1 MRTRDARVV
10 YLALQSATALLHTT
24 TWTTAAVYLIN
35 VAHLGALQLV
45 LLGTIMEAS
54 IFVFEIPTGVLADTA
69 GRRRSVIIGT
79 LVMGSATVLTGSIPW
94 FPALLASQALWG
106 LGETFTS
113 GATAAWLA
121 GEVGD
126 RAAGPLFLRAAQY
139 QRVAAAVGIG
149 LAVGLANLG
158 LGLPLIA
165 GGAIQIALGGWLVGA
180 MPETGFR
187 RGVGEDRGVGGIGDD
202 RAAGQGDAGE
212 RLGWRELAR
221 TALDGLAAAR
231 GDRVLVALL
240 AVAVLVGAST
250 EGIDRLWELHLLR
263 GVGFPAVHLS
273 AVSWFGII
281 QMVSLAL
288 GAAVIAPVRRRLDTT
303 DPAALCRLL
312 LALTAVEAAGLAAFG
327 AATGFGPAVVAFL
340 GYDAARGLRD
350 PLYDAWVVPMIEPRV
365 RATVLSTI
373 GQADAVGETL
383 GGPAIGLIATLA
395 TPGAAIVAAG
405 AALVPAIALLANLLP
420 GRRGRAPAHR

>member
-10 YLALQSATALLHTT
+10 YLALESVTALLQTT

-54 IFVFEIPTGVLADTA
+54 IFVFEIPTGVVADTA
-69 GRRRSVIIGT
+69 GRRLSVIIGT
-79 LVMGSATVLTGSIPW
+79 VVMGAALVLTGAIPW

-139 QRVAAAVGIG
+139 RRVASAAGIG

-165 GGAIQIALGGWLVGA
+165 GGAIQIAFGAWLVAA

-187 RGVGEDRGVGGIGDD
+187 RHAD
-202 RAAGQGDAGE
+202 GE
-212 RLGWRELAR
+212 RPTWRELAR
-221 TALDGLAAAR
+221 TARGGLAAAR

-240 AVAVLVGAST
+240 AVAVLAGAST

-263 GVGFPAVHLS
+263 EVGFPALRLS
-273 AVSWFGII
+273 SVSWFGII
-281 QMVSLAL
+281 QIASLAI

-312 LALTAVEAAGLAAFG
+312 LALTAIEAAGLVAFG
-327 AATGFGPAVVAFL
+327 VATGFGPAVAAFL
-340 GYDAARGLRD
+340 AYGAARGLRD
-350 PLYDAWVVPMIEPRV
+350 PVYDAWVVPMIEPRV

-373 GQADAVGETL
+373 GQADAVGETV

-395 TPGAAIVAAG
+395 TPGIAIVAAG
-405 AALVPAIALLANLLP
+405 AALAPAIAVLASLLP
-420 GRRGRAPAHR
+420 GRRGREPVADR